1 MKSAGQTPFRVDF
14 YELLDVQES
23 ADAEE
28 LKLAYRRQAKRF
40 HPDHNPG
47 SAEAEE
53 RFKRILEAY
62 RVLGDEELRG
72 QYDAWLAR
80 QRLFV
85 RAPELEGLGGRVR
98 VSARHGRERR
108 EERRRAR
115 RSAGTFRRARAAS
128 RGMFSEVKMPRVGM
142 YVRLAFYAMALFII
156 APLMLRGVHSA
167 MNRHSRVSAPVRP
180 QGQTDLPPEEVQ
192 ARLMKRNAE
201 LLIRAEQG
209 DAAAQFQYGW
219 NMYHGYNGMQVNRPE
234 AKGWFER
241 AAAAGHDQAQQILG
255 KADFSQ
261 PPSAGD
267 EGAVPG
273 ATEAAQA
280 PSAGSAQGQVDDA
293 APDVVLPP
301 EAGRVPTVE
310 IPF

>member
-1 MKSAGQTPFRVDF
+1 MKTSGQPPFRVDF
-14 YELLDVQES
+14 YELLDVRET
-23 ADAEE
+23 ADAQQ
-28 LKLAYRRQAKRF
+28 LKLAYRRQAKKY

-47 SAEAEE
+47 SLDAEE

-62 RVLGDEELRG
+62 RVLGDGGMRE

-80 QRLFV
+80 QRLYV
-85 RAPELEGLGGRVR
+85 RAPELQGLGGRVR

-108 EERRRAR
+108 EERRQR

-156 APLMLRGVHSA
+156 APLMLRGVNMA
-167 MNRHSRVSAPVRP
+167 MNRHSQSNGPVRP

-219 NMYHGYNGMQVNRPE
+219 NVYHGYNGMQVNRPG
-234 AKGWFER
+234 AKKWFER

-267 EGAVPG
+267 EGVVPG
-273 ATEAAQA
+273 AAEAAQA
-280 PSAGSAQGQVDDA
+280 PAAGSAQGQADDA
-293 APDVVLPP
+293 ARDVVLPP

-310 IPF
+310 IPL